1 MLARSFKTM
10 YFFCETIFVI
20 TTRIDVFLPFS
31 AASEVLV
38 MISDKVFE
46 VWKASVVFVS
56 RTDENCVL
64 VDIIAAVVVTLLT
77 ATLWVVEIVVAAVD
91 DSVLVV
97 VEVVSTSVTADLK
110 LLIMLQYLDYRLQ

>member
-1 MLARSFKTM
+1 M
-10 YFFCETIFVI
+10 
-20 TTRIDVFLPFS
+20 VFLPLF

-38 MISDKVFE
+38 LISDKVFE
-46 VWKASVVFVS
+46 VWRSSAVLVS

-77 ATLWVVEIVVAAVD
+77 ATLWVVEIVVAVVD